1 MIEKLRIRN
10 FRNLQDVTLDLIHVN
25 LIYGNNNT
33 GKTNLLKAIQFLGD
47 FYSNT
52 YKLRMRQDEFERLTF
67 RHQKIDVSKGY
78 TPIMFQVWFEHQDI
92 KFFYQIEFYSV
103 NSFAGVIGIPS
114 ADIDTLQLKKVMY
127 LQRFFSKYISFNE
140 TGIDYNPSNQSIRKS
155 FKHVENI
162 FKHTLLLKP
171 EPDLLLMPSA
181 LAVHDK
187 LLYGAANLTTF
198 LFNLSQN
205 DKEAFAELES
215 NLLECSRSFKHIT
228 TPAIRVQNES
238 RLVLKLQDIHGI
250 TYEGHE
256 VSEGT
261 LLLLSILAVFYQ
273 KEIPGLILLREPD
286 QGLDLYSLKQLTE
299 LIFKKARERKVQV
312 ILTSHSPAMVQDFI
326 DNDDNFF
333 VFEEEDGHINVK
345 HNQKPF

>member
-1 MIEKLRIRN
+1 MIEKIVIRN
-10 FRNLQDVTLDLIHVN
+10 FRNLQQVSLDLIHVN

-47 FYSNT
+47 FYTNA

-67 RHQKIDVSKGY
+67 RHQKIDVSKEY
-78 TPIMFQVWFEHQDI
+78 NPIMFQVWFEHQDI
-92 KFFYQIEFYSV
+92 KFFYQLEFYDV
-103 NSFAGVIGIPS
+103 NSFSGVIGIPN
-114 ADIDTLQLKKVMY
+114 AEVEDLQLKKVMY
-127 LQRFFSKYISFNE
+127 LQRNFSKHISFNE

-155 FKHVENI
+155 FKHVEKI
-162 FKHTLLLKP
+162 FKNTLLLKP
-171 EPDLLLMPSA
+171 EPDLMLLPSA

-187 LLYGAANLTTF
+187 LLYGAANLATF

-205 DKEAFAELES
+205 DKDAFTELET
-215 NLLECSRSFKHIT
+215 NLQECTRLFKGVT
-228 TPAIRVQNES
+228 TPAIRLQNES
-238 RLVLKLQDIHGI
+238 RLVLKLQDIHGV

-261 LLLLSILAVFYQ
+261 LLVLALLAVFYQ
-273 KEIPGLILLREPD
+273 KDIPGLILLREPD
-286 QGLDLYSLKQLTE
+286 RGLDLYALKQITE

-312 ILTSHSPAMVQDFI
+312 LLTSHSPAMVQDFI

-333 VFEEEDGHINVK
+333 VFEEEDGHVVAK
-345 HNQKPF
+345 HNYKPF